1 MNSPTMNRLSLRPL
15 EERDAGNIFLLNSD
29 PEVLKYVHDEP
40 FRDIDAARD
49 WIRDIAQQ
57 LPDGIGRWAMETADG
72 TWIGRCSLRRQP
84 DGTVLMGYRL
94 LREHWGKG
102 YASEAVRQMLRIAFS
117 SHKLSHVHS
126 KVARENIAS
135 QLVVAKNGGVFWN
148 EDACGHFSDALVY
161 RFVNPAKR
169 S

>member
-1 MNSPTMNRLSLRPL
+1 MTRTVNTNLSLRPL
-15 EERDAGNIFLLNSD
+15 DQRDAENILLLNND

-49 WIRDIAQQ
+49 WIQDIGNQ
-57 LPDGIGRWAMETADG
+57 LPLGIGRWAMETKDG
-72 TWIGRCSLRRQP
+72 SWIGRCSLRRQP
-84 DGTVLMGYRL
+84 DGDVLMGYRL
-94 LREHWGKG
+94 LRQHWGKG

-117 SHKLSHVHS
+117 EHKLPHVAS

-135 QLVVAKNGGVFWN
+135 QRVITKNGGVFWK

-161 RFVNPAKR
+161 RFSNPTVRA
-169 S
+169 